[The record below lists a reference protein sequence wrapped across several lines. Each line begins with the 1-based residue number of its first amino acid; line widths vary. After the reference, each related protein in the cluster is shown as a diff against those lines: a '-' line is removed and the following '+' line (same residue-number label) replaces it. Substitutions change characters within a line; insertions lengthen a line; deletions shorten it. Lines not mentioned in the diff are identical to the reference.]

1 MSSFIFDFSFIFPPF
16 HPIRLSIQP
25 LHSSYAKP
33 HPPPFHCRQPIGSS
47 AASWNVCRHASV
59 CMRAGKKLLLW
70 RFIGSWNSVDV
81 PLVGRGVRC
90 IPPPRQLRSLCVRW
104 SYAQSNRH
112 SHRKPNTGKR
122 SLFHLRLAGLQLSDM
137 IPALLFCSFLLEIPG
152 FSSFLSKTITKLHLS
167 GTNSLYLLIRRT

>member
-90 IPPPRQLRSLCVRW
+90 IPPPAS
-104 SYAQSNRH
+104 SA
-112 SHRKPNTGKR
+112 
-122 SLFHLRLAGLQLSDM
+122 LSVSDGVTLSQTATATESQ
-137 IPALLFCSFLLEIPG
+137 IQANARFFICAWQDY
-152 FSSFLSKTITKLHLS
+152 SSVI
-167 GTNSLYLLIRRT
+167 